1 MTTMTRSALDAYRPK
16 PCNISPEAR
25 ERGRALAAESIK
37 ASAVEAYAD
46 VLPMLREL
54 RAEGLSM
61 RACAAVL
68 NASGFRTRNG
78 ANFASA
84 HIHRI
89 LERAGSAE

>member
-1 MTTMTRSALDAYRPK
+1 MTLITRSALDSFRPK

-37 ASAVEAYAD
+37 SSAVEAYSE
-46 VLPMLREL
+46 VLPVIREL
-54 RAEGLSM
+54 RAEGMSM

-78 ANFASA
+78 ASFASA

-89 LERAGSAE
+89 LERAGSE